1 MHGGHVALN
10 VLLESGVTLLMPRE
24 EHSKCRNR
32 HGAGGERF
40 ILMCLG
46 DIWIRWENSLHGK
59 RYCFTPCLSACFFF
73 MKNCLVFGSRFHSFF
88 GTRM

>member
-1 MHGGHVALN
+1 MQGGHVALN

-59 RYCFTPCLSACFFF
+59 RYCSTPWLSAWMFFYE
-73 MKNCLVFGSRFHSFF
+73 KLSSFAF
-88 GTRM
+88 